1 MDMDC
6 KSAKAG
12 VSVVILNWNGEK
24 MLEKYLPDVVKY
36 SDVDG
41 VPADVWVIDNAS
53 TDNSVDLI
61 KRSFPMVRLL
71 LLDRNYGFAGG
82 YNKGLEQIDSDYLI
96 LLNSDV
102 RVTDG
107 WLAPVI
113 RYMENNPE
121 VAVCQPKLM
130 SDRNTSFFE
139 YAGAAGGYI
148 DKYGYPFCRGRVF
161 SDVEEDH
168 GQYDDVQQIFW
179 ASGAALFVRTEVF
192 KGVGGFDE
200 SFFAHMEEI
209 DLCWRIRNSGYKIM
223 YIPSSVVY
231 HVGAA
236 TLKKENPFKTY
247 LNFRNNLYMLYKN
260 LPDHCFRK
268 VMFIRVFLDFVSFM
282 MFVLTFKFDAAAAVF
297 KARRDYVRNRHKY
310 VRQAERNNGDFPV
323 KNFSIVFNYYILRRK
338 TYDKLP
344 L

>member
-1 MDMDC
+1 MDC
-6 KSAKAG
+6 KSAKTG

-41 VPADVWVIDNAS
+41 VPAEVWVIDNAS

-61 KRSFPMVRLL
+61 KRSFPMVRLV

-113 RYMENNPE
+113 RYMENNQE

-168 GQYDDVQQIFW
+168 GQYDDLQQIFW

-209 DLCWRIRNSGYKIM
+209 DLCWRIRNSGYQIM

-268 VMFIRVFLDFVSFM
+268 VMFIRFFLDFVSFM

-310 VRQAERNNGDFPV
+310 VRQAERNSGDFPV
-323 KNFSIVFNYYILRRK
+323 KNFSIVFNYYILWRK